1 MNQAAI
7 SFKNVRNSEDYG
19 FFNGDEK
26 CTDKSV
32 IFASVASL
40 GRKEYLNEEY
50 FAPNY
55 FDYLIIDEFH
65 HAVNDQY

>member
-7 SFKNVRNSEDYG
+7 SFKNVRNSDDYG

-32 IFASVASL
+32 VFASVATL
-40 GRKEYLNEEY
+40 GRTEYLREEILQQLHVGLVLD
-50 FAPNY
+50 F
-55 FDYLIIDEFH
+55 
-65 HAVNDQY
+65 